1 MLLDEH
7 LRTQVAWSCRILAMH
22 GHADMTLGHVSVRNK
37 ENVVYIKRKD
47 IGLDE
52 VTPEDVLAIDLNGNL
67 LGGTG
72 GLHLETLLHTEVY
85 KVRNDVNAI
94 AHTHPP
100 HATALGATDA
110 TLEMI
115 NHDAVLFYDGL
126 GNFDQTAGLITSSE
140 LGKLVARS
148 LGSHRAVLMRN
159 HGVLVVGRNVPWLTY
174 AALTLERAIKF
185 QVIAASLGQLTPLGV
200 DVAEKLFA
208 EKYRDEFIKAYW
220 RYLIRQA
227 HANGYAFDMLVD
239 ERFQQE

>member
-1 MLLDEH
+1 MLPDE
-7 LRTQVAWSCRILAMH
+7 LIRTQVAWSCRILAMYD
-22 GHADMTLGHVSVRNK
+22 HADLTLGHVSVRNK
-37 ENVVYIKRKD
+37 ENIVYIKRKD

-52 VTPEDVLAIDLNGNL
+52 VTPEDVLVIDLEGNL
-67 LGGTG
+67 LAGEG

-85 KVRNDVNAI
+85 KIRSDVNAI

-100 HATALGATDA
+100 YATALGATNG

-126 GNFDQTAGLITSSE
+126 GDFDQTAGLITSFE
-140 LGKLVARS
+140 LGKLVAQS

-185 QVIAASLGQLTPLGV
+185 QAIAVSLGELTPLSAA
-200 DVAEKLFA
+200 VAEKLFA
-208 EKYRDEFIKAYW
+208 EKYRDEFIESYW
-220 RYLIRQA
+220 RYLIRKAQA
-227 HANGYAFDMLVD
+227 AGYAFDMPGD
-239 ERFQQE
+239 ELR